1 MSRGVYNPKLKLPII
16 PISDG
21 AGEVHAT
28 GAGVTRFKPGDQV
41 VASFMPDWVDGPAD
55 EEKARSALG
64 GGGVGLLAE
73 QAVLPEHGLVPIP
86 RHLSIEEAATLPCAA
101 VTAWNALVE
110 RGGVK
115 PGDTVLVQGTGGVS
129 LFALQFARL
138 AGARVIA
145 TSSSDQKL
153 ARARELGAADG
164 INYKTTPDWDKRAR
178 ELTAGRGVDQIIEVG
193 GAGTLPRSMRAVR
206 SGGYIALIGVLSGGS
221 GEVNPMPIVMKS
233 IRVQGIFV
241 GSRAMFEAMNR
252 AIEAS
257 QLRPVVD
264 RVFDFEQ
271 APQALKY
278 LESGAISAR
287 WLFGFRPMLAA
298 YRQIVV
304 DFSAHRSPDGAGSHK
319 KPKGP
324 RGFSL
329 QVEAW
334 LMKRRPCTDFAFVS
348 FSLIRRATPKRQSLC
363 WSPAS
368 IWRLKAGIRPTAA
381 QQKMAEPRAL
391 RSPIE

>member
-1 MSRGVYNPKLKLPII
+1 MEEKMRAIQPDPRNMTHPIQHRKGNAMKAFRLHEFGGPDALRREEVPDLTPGPGEVLIQVRVVSLNYRDLLMSRGIYNPKLKLPMV

-21 AGEVHAT
+21 AGEVRAT

-41 VASFMPDWVDGPAD
+41 VANFMPDWVDGPVD
-55 EEKARSALG
+55 EVKARSALG

-73 QAVLPEHGLVPIP
+73 QAVLPEHGLLPIP
-86 RHLSIEEAATLPCAA
+86 PHLSIEEAATLPCAA

-153 ARARELGAADG
+153 ARARELGATDG

-206 SGGYIALIGVLSGGS
+206 LGGYIALIGVLSGAS
-221 GEVNPMPIVMKS
+221 GEVNPMSIVMKS

-252 AIEAS
+252 AIETS
-257 QLRPVVD
+257 RLRPVVD
-264 RVFDFEQ
+264 RVFDFEE

-278 LESGAISAR
+278 LESGAH
-287 WLFGFRPMLAA
+287 FGK
-298 YRQIVV
+298 VV
-304 DFSAHRSPDGAGSHK
+304 VR
-319 KPKGP
+319 
-324 RGFSL
+324 
-329 QVEAW
+329 
-334 LMKRRPCTDFAFVS
+334 
-348 FSLIRRATPKRQSLC
+348 I
-363 WSPAS
+363 
-368 IWRLKAGIRPTAA
+368 
-381 QQKMAEPRAL
+381 
-391 RSPIE
+391 